1 MGKTNDKA
9 RELKDRLE
17 LLVSMGV
24 PVTFEVNAVLTGAH
38 WVLEELL
45 GDDIYDPERGS
56 FDSQLE
62 TLEREASRHIREV
75 NGL

>member
-17 LLVSMGV
+17 TLVDTGV

-56 FDSQLE
+56 FDSQLS
-62 TLEREASRHIREV
+62 TLEREATFHVQEV

>member
-17 LLVSMGV
+17 ALEAAGV
-24 PVTFEVNAVLTGAH
+24 PVTSEVGAVLTGAH

-45 GDDIYDPERGS
+45 GDEVYDTESGS
-56 FDSQLE
+56 FGSQLAG
-62 TLEREASRHIREV
+62 LEQEASRRVQEV